1 MGRAIRL
8 AKSSDLAKLRQ
19 NIKMPVWSN
28 AYIVQRIK
36 GLERTAEYQRKWLA
50 SITAKVQFLERKE
63 KE

>member
-19 NIKMPVWSN
+19 NIKTPAWSN

-36 GLERTAEYQRKWLA
+36 GLEKTVEYQRKWMA
-50 SITAKVQFLERKE
+50 SITAKVITLERKE
-63 KE
+63 KK